1 MLRVAM
7 TDPANPF
14 APPLAAVSD
23 PDEVRVLAPARKPVA
38 VWLMQGL
45 GALAIFWMVGAVFTH
60 VPEFLLA
67 GVGGMAILLAVGAP
81 YMLYFVVL
89 VRDCQRRQRRGRRMG
104 LTVLFV
110 ILLFSLLM
118 AVSEWLLVGN
128 VVGRSRGG
136 AVAAQGVSWL
146 LLAGTI
152 AWGWR
157 FGFTAQA
164 RAWFGMDDAGAAKG

>member
-7 TDPANPF
+7 TESSANPF
-14 APPLAAVSD
+14 APPQADVADVA
-23 PDEVRVLAPARKPVA
+23 ETRVLAPARKPVS

-45 GALAIFWMVGAVFTH
+45 GVLAIVWMGSVVFTH
-60 VPEFLLA
+60 VSEFLLA
-67 GVGGMAILLAVGAP
+67 GVGGMVAFVAVAAL
-81 YMLYFVVL
+81 YALYFVVL

-118 AVSEWLLVGN
+118 AVSELLLAGN
-128 VVGRSRGG
+128 LVRPRGA
-136 AVAAQGVSWL
+136 AVAAQVVPWL
-146 LLAGTI
+146 LLAGTV

-164 RAWFGMDDAGAAKG
+164 RAWFGMDADASAA